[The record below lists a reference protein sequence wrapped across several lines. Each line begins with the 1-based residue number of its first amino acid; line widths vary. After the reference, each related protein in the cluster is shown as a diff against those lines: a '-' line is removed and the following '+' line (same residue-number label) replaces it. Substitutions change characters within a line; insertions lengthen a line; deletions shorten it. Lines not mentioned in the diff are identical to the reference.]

1 MRLAAAIFLLVSS
14 AGAAQAQTAPVLPRN
29 EAVASLG
36 WFGAD
41 YHHEGEYG
49 NGWHPSLLAGV
60 GAGRYWTD
68 HLKTE
73 VEAAWLSRVHT
84 YAYERATIDGVTAEI
99 ASEYKFHTT
108 KLSVA
113 QVYQFGRNAWVH
125 PFIGTGTDVDWL
137 RTAEDRPAPGRPV
150 YFANGQT
157 KTIPVVHEAEK
168 TILFHP
174 FVKAGFKWYLSER
187 ASFISEWKFGF
198 HQGFQHAL
206 WKSGFGV
213 DF

>member
-1 MRLAAAIFLLVSS
+1 MRLAAAIFFLVSS

-29 EAVASLG
+29 EVVASLG

-73 VEAAWLSRVHT
+73 VEAAWLSRVHA
-84 YAYERATIDGVTAEI
+84 YSYERLTIDGATADV
-99 ASEYKFHTT
+99 ASEYTFHTT

-125 PFIGTGTDVDWL
+125 PFIGAGADVDWL
-137 RTAEDRPAPGRPV
+137 RTAENRPAPGRSV
-150 YFANGQT
+150 YFVNGQT
-157 KTIPVVHEAEK
+157 KTIPVVHEADK
-168 TILFHP
+168 AVLFHP
-174 FVKAGFKWYLSER
+174 FVKTGFKWYLSER
-187 ASFISEWKFGF
+187 ASFLSEWKFGF

-206 WKSGFGV
+206 WKSGFGL

>member
-14 AGAAQAQTAPVLPRN
+14 AGAAQAQTVPVLPRN

-49 NGWHPSLLAGV
+49 TGWHPSLLAGV

-68 HLKTE
+68 HLKTD

-84 YAYERATIDGVTAEI
+84 YAYERATIDGATAEI
-99 ASEYKFHTT
+99 ASEYTFRTT
-108 KLSVA
+108 KVSVA

-125 PFIGTGTDVDWL
+125 PFIGAGTDVDWL
-137 RTAEDRPAPGRPV
+137 RTTEDRTAPGRPV

-157 KTIPVVHEAEK
+157 
-168 TILFHP
+168 
-174 FVKAGFKWYLSER
+174 
-187 ASFISEWKFGF
+187 
-198 HQGFQHAL
+198 
-206 WKSGFGV
+206 
-213 DF
+213 